1 MHPKTETLLLF
12 LLIVIKVIIYLS
24 PKINKTFKKVPMF
37 ETLSGNCFDL
47 YKAEI
52 CFNFG
57 GYKKLK
63 CLELE

>member
-37 ETLSGNCFDL
+37 ETLSGNCFDF
-47 YKAEI
+47 YQAEI